1 MNLVEGGGDAG
12 VLCDRLAPARLIHLA
27 QAAFVLAAT
36 VLLIADR
43 ALAEPSARLA
53 PLLCAALLAGVGWS
67 FVSPARMAAL
77 AQVVERDE
85 LRNAS
90 VAFNLLVM
98 LGFGLGPLV
107 IAIAKQAGGW
117 PGVFATAATLFVLG
131 SLLLVRVPT
140 RASQRPRQRVLR
152 ELREGLDAIAGK
164 PLLAQLMI
172 AAVVGYLLMGPMQV
186 LLPRLAVTQL
196 GLGDMGRGVFLA
208 TLAVAL
214 MVGGLL
220 ALKLS
225 PSLPN
230 GRAILFGTTAAGGLL
245 AWIGMSSSAVGAVAM
260 LFGVGVS
267 GGLALSLVV
276 AGIQVNSDEAV
287 RGRVLATYTVISQVV
302 PAVSGVTAGLL
313 SERMGAQAAL
323 ILSGSAIAVTT
334 LLNSAWMG
342 SLRRYLR

>member
-1 MNLVEGGGDAG
+1 
-12 VLCDRLAPARLIHLA
+12 
-27 QAAFVLAAT
+27 
-36 VLLIADR
+36 
-43 ALAEPSARLA
+43 
-53 PLLCAALLAGVGWS
+53 
-67 FVSPARMAAL
+67 
-77 AQVVERDE
+77 
-85 LRNAS
+85 
-90 VAFNLLVM
+90 M

-302 PAVSGVTAGLL
+302 PAVSGIAAGLL

-334 LLNSAWMG
+334 LLNFAWMG